1 MRLLHDLKNNMRVN
15 NDEVIFNTEFAPK
28 NFGSITFLRFQGVG
42 ITSAKGKNLF
52 LIRGIIFFKVYS
64 VN

>member
-1 MRLLHDLKNNMRVN
+1 MRVN
-15 NDEVIFNTEFAPK
+15 NGEVIFNTEFAPK